1 MIKAIVFACFASAVA
16 IGPSH
21 AQVASGLPGAPFN
34 GSLSNNTPLAFGMAA
49 DEAARALGTTI
60 AYVSGRPGN
69 EIYLAI
75 RDVGGSGFFDRR
87 DRLYLQ
93 FRRGRL
99 TGWKG
104 DWGRNWMWHQ
114 QPTNG

>member
-1 MIKAIVFACFASAVA
+1 MNKAIVLACCLSALGA
-16 IGPSH
+16 GPSC
-21 AQVASGLPGAPFN
+21 AQFAARMPAVPFN
-34 GSLSNNTPLAFGMAA
+34 GTLSNNTPLAFGMAA
-49 DEAARALGTTI
+49 DEAARALGTTL

-75 RDVGGSGFFDRR
+75 RDVGGGGFFERR

-93 FRRGRL
+93 FRRSRL

-104 DWGRNWMWHQ
+104 DWGHRWMWQ
-114 QPTNG
+114 